1 MRLYRALLHLYPS
14 AFQIEYGDEM
24 SAIFDRRRRDTSNV
38 FGAVAL
44 WIETL
49 FDVVFNAVQV
59 HWDILWQDLRY
70 AARTLSKA
78 WGFTLTAIVVAALGI
93 GANTAAFTMVDH
105 VLLRP
110 FPFADQDRLVKL
122 YEDNSLTASRG
133 SRNDVAPA
141 NYRDW
146 KQMSTSFEAM
156 GMFRGLSVNL
166 VGQGEPQQI
175 AGASVSGDMFPVLGV
190 KPVLGRVFEAE
201 DDRETAPATMV
212 LSFGLWQGLFGG
224 DASIVGRKVILDDAP
239 YTVIGVMP
247 RNFYFP
253 NRDAQLWTALRF
265 EPRVYDDRTNT
276 FVFGIARLKRGVS
289 IEKAQTEMRM
299 ISGQLQTAYPKE
311 LAHVGAAVVAL
322 HDDISSQSRLLLTA
336 LLGAALCVL
345 LIACTNLANL
355 LLARALMRRKELAV
369 RAAMG
374 AGRERLVRQMLTE
387 SVGLAFIGGALGV
400 LLAYL
405 AIPLLVRLV
414 PVSLPIAEV
423 PSIDLRVLLFAALF
437 TCATGIGFGVVPA
450 LRISRDRDTSGLR
463 EGSRSGGGRR
473 ERLRSILVIA
483 EVAGCV
489 VLLVSSG
496 LLIRALWR
504 IQAVNPGFR
513 AENVL
518 TLQTSLPMPKYEEL
532 KTREP
537 FYTHVL
543 SEASRLPGVTGAA
556 YISFLPVV
564 HGGGIWPVEVEGH
577 PEDYALRQTASLRFV
592 SPGFFSVMG
601 IPVLM
606 GRDVG
611 GLDTPNSLFVAV
623 VSDSFVRKYWPGEN
637 PLGRRF
643 DFGNH
648 QRTIVGVVGDIRVRG
663 LERSS
668 EPQVYMPYRQH
679 NENVSTWY
687 APKDLVVRA
696 SGNTAA
702 LAPALRRIIRE
713 ADPQQPISSVRMFA
727 DIIEAETAPRQVQ
740 ASVLGAFALVAFLL
754 AAIGIHGLLS
764 FAVSNRTQEIGV
776 RIALGAQRSDILGMV
791 MRDGIVLAA
800 IGIIVGVAFAY
811 GAGRQLQSLLA
822 GVHPGDAPTFLSAV
836 VFCLVMTMAGSLIP
850 ALRAVRVDPTTAI
863 RTE

>member
-1 MRLYRALLHLYPS
+1 
-14 AFQIEYGDEM
+14 
-24 SAIFDRRRRDTSNV
+24 
-38 FGAVAL
+38 
-44 WIETL
+44 
-49 FDVVFNAVQV
+49 
-59 HWDILWQDLRY
+59 
-70 AARTLSKA
+70 
-78 WGFTLTAIVVAALGI
+78 
-93 GANTAAFTMVDH
+93 
-105 VLLRP
+105 
-110 FPFADQDRLVKL
+110 
-122 YEDNSLTASRG
+122 
-133 SRNDVAPA
+133 
-141 NYRDW
+141 
-146 KQMSTSFEAM
+146 
-156 GMFRGLSVNL
+156 
-166 VGQGEPQQI
+166 
-175 AGASVSGDMFPVLGV
+175 
-190 KPVLGRVFEAE
+190 
-201 DDRETAPATMV
+201 
-212 LSFGLWQGLFGG
+212 
-224 DASIVGRKVILDDAP
+224 
-239 YTVIGVMP
+239 
-247 RNFYFP
+247 
-253 NRDAQLWTALRF
+253 
-265 EPRVYDDRTNT
+265 
-276 FVFGIARLKRGVS
+276 
-289 IEKAQTEMRM
+289 
-299 ISGQLQTAYPKE
+299 
-311 LAHVGAAVVAL
+311 
-322 HDDISSQSRLLLTA
+322 LLLTA

-387 SVGLAFIGGALGV
+387 SVSLALIGGALGV

-405 AIPLLVRLV
+405 ALPLLVRLV

-423 PSIDLRVLLFAALF
+423 PSIDLRVLLFAALV

-463 EGSRSGGGRR
+463 EGSRAGGGRR

-543 SEASRLPGVTGAA
+543 SEVSRLPGVTGAA
-556 YISFLPVV
+556 YISFLPIV
-564 HGGGIWPVEVEGH
+564 HGGGIWPVEVEGY
-577 PEDYALRQTASLRFV
+577 PEDYALRQTASLRFI

-601 IPVLM
+601 IPMLM

-611 GLDTPNSLFVAV
+611 DLDTPDSLFVAV
-623 VSDSFVRKYWPGEN
+623 VSDSFVRKFWPGEN

-648 QRTIVGVVGDIRVRG
+648 QRTVVGVVGNIRVRG

-727 DIIEAETAPRQVQ
+727 DIIEEQTAPRRVQ

-800 IGIIVGVAFAY
+800 IGIVVGVAFAY
-811 GAGRQLQSLLA
+811 GAGLQLQSLLA

-836 VFCLVMTMAGSLIP
+836 VLCLVMTMAGSLIP